1 MKDKIIFRIKNLIEK
16 TEQEEAKEAT
26 DRIAKNNKL
35 IGLYEA
41 LNAVYDVFI
50 EESK

>member
-1 MKDKIIFRIKNLIEK
+1 MKDKIIFRLKNLIARA
-16 TEQEEAKEAT
+16 EQMNAE
-26 DRIAKNNKL
+26 DRLDKIAKNNKL

-41 LNAVYDVFI
+41 LNTVYDVFI